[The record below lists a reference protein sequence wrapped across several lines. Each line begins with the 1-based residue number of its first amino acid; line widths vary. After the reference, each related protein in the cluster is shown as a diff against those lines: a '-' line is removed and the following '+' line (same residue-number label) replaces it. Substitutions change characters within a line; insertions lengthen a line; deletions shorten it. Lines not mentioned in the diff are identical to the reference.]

1 MNVVTLWHH
10 LPHPAQAC
18 LAEYLVRAEFP
29 SGSNFVWALAPHCA
43 LALAATRDA
52 LESRGHTVSI
62 HQFEPPRHALRGRGK
77 HERVAWLYN
86 RLMSDLRDDH
96 TFFLEDD
103 VIPCD
108 LNASGRLRAVLDASP
123 PAVACVGGAY
133 RVRGRAHLACASIS
147 PRCFPFLP
155 WSDLPN
161 GPEPVYFLGCF
172 TLYRTAALRASLPFR
187 LMPASGP
194 GRSCDGWD
202 MNLAHAFH
210 RLGLLSFLDASIRA
224 EHRTPD
230 VIEWCE
236 KHGQSLG

>member
-10 LPHPAQAC
+10 KSHPAQAQ

-29 SGSNFVWALAPHCA
+29 SRSNFVWALAPYRAHA
-43 LALAATRDA
+43 LTATRDA
-52 LESRGHTVSI
+52 LENRGHTVSV
-62 HQFEPPRHALRGRGK
+62 HEFEPPTHGLRGRGK

-86 RLMSDLRDDH
+86 QLAPDLRDDQ
-96 TFFLEDD
+96 TLFLEDD
-103 VIPCD
+103 VIPLD
-108 LNASGRLRAVLDASP
+108 LDASGRLYTALNASP

-147 PRCFPFLP
+147 QQCFPFIA
-155 WSDLPN
+155 WSDLRTT
-161 GPEPVYFLGCF
+161 PEPVYFLGCF

-187 LMPASGP
+187 LTPPSGP

-202 MNLAHAFH
+202 MNLAHTLH
-210 RLGLLSFLDASIRA
+210 RLGLVSLLDASIRA
-224 EHRTPD
+224 EHRTPE

-236 KHGQSLG
+236 KHGEPLG